1 MKIGTLEVVFH
12 RTVRVADGRVP
23 SNLPP
28 SLGTMKVYKVADYK
42 DRCPKE
48 WDEGAFFVALHDTE
62 ALWISF
68 RSSGVPVAVL
78 VGAGGINAL
87 TGEKLGT
94 KLEKD
99 NYLVAPPQPWLD
111 GWKSDDGCVYQ
122 FVATPHK
129 KGKGITVAEQLIGA
143 ESKTGAIGLAVFEP
157 KDIRALKT
165 ASKPIEG
172 YGDSPTDNDFTWSS
186 PDLLKSE
193 FNDLIGSVG
202 APTAPKC
209 MASQP
214 TSFARAVGEKL
225 AEMGIGKG
233 GRIHQKIYPDPYGIE
248 VWQDAPVA
256 ALAIYIVNA
265 KAFEEITGET
275 IPQPV
280 GHEKYKGL
288 WFGLK
293 DHDLQDVAG
302 TSKFGWLKS
311 VFLGDVSNVSKE
323 EESTEKGNKEKE
335 TKKKVRQAKAK

>member
-28 SLGTMKVYKVADYK
+28 SLGTMKVYKVADYR

-68 RSSGVPVAVL
+68 RHNGLPVAVL

-99 NYLVAPPQPWLD
+99 NYLVTPPQPWLD

-122 FVATPHK
+122 FVATPYK
-129 KGKGITVAEQLIGA
+129 KGEGVTVAEQLIGA

-157 KDIRALKT
+157 KDIRTLKPI
-165 ASKPIEG
+165 SKPIEG
-172 YGDSPTDNDFTWSS
+172 YGDSPTDIDFEWTDLPKSALYS
-186 PDLLKSE
+186 PAADESMPGKPMAATPSAKVAAFRDFGQDLS
-193 FNDLIGSVG
+193 
-202 APTAPKC
+202 
-209 MASQP
+209 
-214 TSFARAVGEKL
+214 
-225 AEMGIGKG
+225 EMGIGRG

-256 ALAIYIVNA
+256 AVAIYVVNA
-265 KAFEEITGET
+265 KTFEKITGEK

-280 GHEKYKGL
+280 GHEKYKGV

-293 DHDLQDVAG
+293 DHDLSDVEG

-311 VFLGDVSNVSKE
+311 VFLGDLSNISQ
-323 EESTEKGNKEKE
+323 TETTKAKQAT
-335 TKKKVRQAKAK
+335 TKKPGKKTKAK

>member
-1 MKIGTLEVVFH
+1 MRIGTLEVVFH

-42 DRCPKE
+42 DRCPKA

-68 RSSGVPVAVL
+68 RSSVLPIALL

-99 NYLVAPPQPWLD
+99 NYLVTPPQPWLD

-122 FVATPHK
+122 FVATPYK
-129 KGKGITVAEQLIGA
+129 KGDGVTVAEQLIGT
-143 ESKTGAIGLAVFEP
+143 ESKTGAIGLAVFDP
-157 KDIRALKT
+157 KDIRALKSV
-165 ASKPIEG
+165 SKPVEG
-172 YGDSPTDNDFTWSS
+172 YGDSPTDDDFTWSGPQLS
-186 PDLLKSE
+186 KSYTDMVAEPDEACPISYAK
-193 FNDLIGSVG
+193 
-202 APTAPKC
+202 PKHTA
-209 MASQP
+209 Q
-214 TSFARAVGEKL
+214 AVGVEL

-233 GRIHQKIYPDPYGIE
+233 GRIHQKIYPDPFGIE

-256 ALAIYIVNA
+256 AVAIYIVNA
-265 KAFEEITGET
+265 KAFEEITGEK

-280 GHEKYKGL
+280 GHEKYKGI

-293 DHDLQDVAG
+293 DHDLSGVAG

-311 VFLGDVSNVSKE
+311 VFPGDLSNIGQPE
-323 EESTEKGNKEKE
+323 PT
-335 TKKKVRQAKAK
+335 KAKQATAKNPGKKGKAK

>member
-28 SLGTMKVYKVADYK
+28 SLATMNAYKVADYK
-42 DRCPKE
+42 NRCPKE

-68 RSSGVPVAVL
+68 RHSGVPVAVL

-99 NYLVAPPQPWLD
+99 NYLVTPPQPWLD
-111 GWKSDDGCVYQ
+111 GWKSNDGCVYQ
-122 FVATPHK
+122 FVATPYK
-129 KGKGITVAEQLIGA
+129 QGEGVTVAEQLIGA

-157 KDIRALKT
+157 KDIRALKPV
-165 ASKPIEG
+165 SKPIEG
-172 YGDSPTDNDFTWSS
+172 YGDSPTDDFTWTDLPKSALYSAADSS
-186 PDLLKSE
+186 MPTMSAKPSNEAAPVRD
-193 FNDLIGSVG
+193 VG
-202 APTAPKC
+202 QAL
-209 MASQP
+209 S
-214 TSFARAVGEKL
+214 
-225 AEMGIGKG
+225 EMGIGKG
-233 GRIHQKIYPDPYGIE
+233 GRIQQKIYSDPYGID
-248 VWQDAPVA
+248 VWQDAPVSA
-256 ALAIYIVNA
+256 VAIYIVNA
-265 KAFEEITGET
+265 EAFEEITGEK
-275 IPQPV
+275 IPLPV

-293 DHDLQDVAG
+293 DQNLADVAG

-311 VFLGDVSNVSKE
+311 VFLGDIRNVSKE
-323 EESTEKGNKEKE
+323 EKSTERAKEKE